1 METDVGD
8 REREM
13 DMETEM
19 MSTRAAFD
27 SYDPRFLCGCV
38 QKPLHLLY

>member
-1 METDVGD
+1 METDGVGD

-19 MSTRAAFD
+19 ETEMMSICAAF
-27 SYDPRFLCGCV
+27 SSL
-38 QKPLHLLY
+38 